1 MLVSPFCLQGADNY
15 GTGSYAACSTLPRH
29 HGGAGGAGGG
39 GGGVVVG
46 SNGSSHP
53 QHMLVD
59 SVTSSAHPHSQCS
72 SMEWPPYQGPSAGT
86 AAASAVATLGRRQTN
101 NTLPT
106 NIPPP
111 AQMPP
116 NAALASSIV
125 GVGPR
130 GGLTGFRG
138 GPSAPGVA
146 PGAATMTSTSS
157 QSLMGYEIPPPF
169 QIPVLEEEAEL
180 LPDMTALNDKIEST
194 V

>member
-1 MLVSPFCLQGADNY
+1 M
-15 GTGSYAACSTLPRH
+15 
-29 HGGAGGAGGG
+29 
-39 GGGVVVG
+39 G

-59 SVTSSAHPHSQCS
+59 SVTSAHSHSQCS
-72 SMEWPPYQGPSAGT
+72 SMEWPPYQGPPAGT
-86 AAASAVATLGRRQTN
+86 ASAVATLGRRQN
-101 NTLPT
+101 LPT

-111 AQMPP
+111 AQLPPPLQGP
-116 NAALASSIV
+116 NAASIV

-138 GPSAPGVA
+138 GPATSSANS
-146 PGAATMTSTSS
+146 STSN

-180 LPDMTALNDKIEST
+180 LPEMTALNDKIEST

>member
-1 MLVSPFCLQGADNY
+1 MYFLSSFFQGADNY
-15 GTGSYAACSTLPRH
+15 GTGGYATTCSTLPRH
-29 HGGAGGAGGG
+29 HGGAGGGGS
-39 GGGVVVG
+39 VVVG
-46 SNGSSHP
+46 NNGSTHP

-59 SVTSSAHPHSQCS
+59 SVATSAHPHSQSC
-72 SMEWPPYQGPSAGT
+72 SMEWPPYQGPQSGT
-86 AAASAVATLGRRQTN
+86 AAAVATMGRRQN
-101 NTLPT
+101 NLPT

-111 AQMPP
+111 AQLPP
-116 NAALASSIV
+116 PLQSGANSASIV

-138 GPSAPGVA
+138 GP
-146 PGAATMTSTSS
+146 ATSTASTSTSN

-180 LPDMTALNDKIEST
+180 LPEMTTMGDKIEST

>member
-1 MLVSPFCLQGADNY
+1 MFFILYFQGADNY
-15 GTGSYAACSTLPRH
+15 GTGGYAACSTLPRH
-29 HGGAGGAGGG
+29 HGGSGNGGS
-39 GGGVVVG
+39 VVVG

-59 SVTSSAHPHSQCS
+59 SVTSSAHSHSQCS
-72 SMEWPPYQGPSAGT
+72 SMEWPPYQGPPAG
-86 AAASAVATLGRRQTN
+86 AATATLGRRQN
-101 NTLPT
+101 LPT

-111 AQMPP
+111 AQLPP
-116 NAALASSIV
+116 TLQGATAASIV

-138 GPSAPGVA
+138 GPPGGSTNSV
-146 PGAATMTSTSS
+146 TSNP
-157 QSLMGYEIPPPF
+157 SLMGYEIPPPF

-180 LPDMTALNDKIEST
+180 LPEMTAVNDKIEST